1 MIITTSQKPQD
12 AKVKGVRGIVDK
24 KVDNVEGNKVDPKV
38 VPDANKIETKNEADV
53 IAGDVEK
60 ELKEAREKLAVLE
73 LRIKELEAATPKKF
87 KPVKF
92 QNYGNRKR
100 ILVDFFRKSQKSS

>member
-38 VPDANKIETKNEADV
+38 VPDANKIETKNEA
-53 IAGDVEK
+53 DVEK